1 MNSTVQMYGKRA
13 RDALSAHRMKITAIA
28 GSAVMAAP
36 AMAAD
41 FDLNATVGPLLQ
53 GVIEL
58 IPTIIELIVA
68 VVPAIIV
75 LAVVGFI
82 VGFLDSILKLLKF
95 N

>member
-1 MNSTVQMYGKRA
+1 MNATVQTYGKRV
-13 RDALSAHRMKITAIA
+13 RDALSMHKAKITAGI
-28 GSAVMAAP
+28 GSALLAAP

-41 FDLNATVGPLLQ
+41 FDLNATVGPLLT

-58 IPTIIELIVA
+58 IPTIIDLIVA

-82 VGFLDSILKLLKF
+82 VGFLDSILKLLKMS
-95 N
+95 